1 MKFIY
6 GDAVTIEHLRT
17 YKLHVAVDLFN
28 VATILNI
35 QPHAKA
41 ISESNEN
48 SSVLIFLEHIPSI
61 VLVLRK
67 LLCLNL

>member
-1 MKFIY
+1 MKFIH
-6 GDAVTIEHLRT
+6 GDAVTIEQLRT
-17 YKLHVAVDLFN
+17 YRLFVAVDLFN

-35 QPHAKA
+35 QSHAKA

-48 SSVLIFLEHIPSI
+48 SSVLIFLEHISSI

-67 LLCLNL
+67 LSCLNL